1 MTRTKPITLEIGS
14 LSTGS
19 LRVEDIL
26 PAMLDALGDLRLSR
40 AERQQVTKI
49 TQKWETRP
57 DDIATTPCPCPEC
70 SGVENNGD
78 SAEWCLEYDL
88 NETLF
93 DIANAHC
100 PDYCYFGSHPGDG
113 ADFGVWPCEEVLEP
127 GPQGGYDGLV
137 YRSTRYCNG
146 PDEPVPLEY
155 THFLAANDHGNAT
168 LYRRAGTRWIACWSI
183 V

>member
-1 MTRTKPITLEIGS
+1 MSRTKATTLEIGS
-14 LSTGS
+14 ISTGS
-19 LRVEDIL
+19 LRVQDVL
-26 PAMLDALGDLRLSR
+26 PAVLDALGDLRLSR
-40 AERQQVTKI
+40 YERGQVLKI
-49 TQKWETRP
+49 QGHWDRAP
-57 DDIATTPCPCPEC
+57 DDLDNPCQCGRC
-70 SGVENNGD
+70 SGVKGNGD
-78 SAEWCLEYDL
+78 SARWCLELDL
-88 NETLF
+88 NEILF
-93 DIANAHC
+93 DIVNAHC

-146 PDEPVPLEY
+146 PGEPVPPEY

-168 LYRRAGTRWIACWSI
+168 LYRRAGTRWVECWSI